1 MNNKFDVIIV
11 DDVPEFTKN
20 LRKILEIESISLKVF
35 EEPNEFLNYAL
46 NKEFDACKILIIDY
60 SMPLL
65 TGYDVYK
72 ELYEIK
78 GGHIYQKKILY
89 TANLEQIPIDEK
101 LYIESLGIEFLK
113 KPNIQELMR
122 IILEGMEN

>member
-1 MNNKFDVIIV
+1 MNKFDVIIV

-20 LRKILEIESISLKVF
+20 LRKILEIESINLKVF
-35 EEPNEFLNYAL
+35 EEPNEFLNYTL
-46 NKEFDACKILIIDY
+46 NKEFDACRILIIDY

-89 TANLEQIPIDEK
+89 TANLEQIPIDER
-101 LYIESLGIEFLK
+101 LYIESLGIKFLK
-113 KPNIQELMR
+113 KPNIQELIK

>member
-1 MNNKFDVIIV
+1 MNKFDVIIV

-20 LRKILEIESISLKVF
+20 LRKILEIESINLKVF
-35 EEPNEFLNYAL
+35 EEPNEFLNYTL
-46 NKEFDACKILIIDY
+46 NKEFDACRILIIDY

-101 LYIESLGIEFLK
+101 LYIESLGIKFLK

>member
-1 MNNKFDVIIV
+1 MNKFDVIIV

-20 LRKILEIESISLKVF
+20 LRKILEIESINLKVF
-35 EEPNEFLNYAL
+35 EEPNEFLNYTL
-46 NKEFDACKILIIDY
+46 NKEFDACRILIIDY

-89 TANLEQIPIDEK
+89 TANLEQIPIDER
-101 LYIESLGIEFLK
+101 LYIESLGIKFLK

>member
-1 MNNKFDVIIV
+1 MNKFDVIIV

-20 LRKILEIESISLKVF
+20 LRKILEIESINLKVF
-35 EEPNEFLNYAL
+35 EEPNEFLNYTL
-46 NKEFDACKILIIDY
+46 NKEFDACRILIIDY

-101 LYIESLGIEFLK
+101 DRKSVV
-113 KPNIQELMR
+113 
-122 IILEGMEN
+122 

>member
-1 MNNKFDVIIV
+1 MNKFDVIIV

-20 LRKILEIESISLKVF
+20 LRKILEIESINLKVF
-35 EEPNEFLNYAL
+35 EEPNEFLNYTL
-46 NKEFDACKILIIDY
+46 NKEFDACRILIIDY

-101 LYIESLGIEFLK
+101 LYIESLGIKFLK
-113 KPNIQELMR
+113 KPNIQELIK

>member
-20 LRKILEIESISLKVF
+20 LRKILEIESINLKVF

>member
-113 KPNIQELMR
+113 KPNIQELIR

>member
-35 EEPNEFLNYAL
+35 EETNEFLNYAL

-113 KPNIQELMR
+113 KPNIQELIR

>member
-113 KPNIQELMR
+113 KPNIQELIK

>member
-20 LRKILEIESISLKVF
+20 LRKILEIESINLKVF
-35 EEPNEFLNYAL
+35 EEPHEFLNYSM
-46 NKEFDACKILIIDY
+46 NKEFDSCKILIIDY

-78 GGHIYQKKILY
+78 EGHIHQKKILY

-101 LYIESLGIEFLK
+101 QYIESLGIEFLK
-113 KPNIQELMR
+113 KPNIQELIR
-122 IILEGMEN
+122 IILEGMES

>member
-101 LYIESLGIEFLK
+101 LYIESLGIEF
-113 KPNIQELMR
+113 
-122 IILEGMEN
+122 